1 MVCCSPVSNMLG
13 WKSGKLPRPEGLSA
27 CMNLLG
33 FGTQKKIVVVEH
45 VARMVKSAIVSYIPL
60 CVGEI
65 FPLFIAQSSSITKF
79 VKRLTK

>member
-1 MVCCSPVSNMLG
+1 MLL
-13 WKSGKLPRPEGLSA
+13 SGVQHAGLEIWEITTSGRPIGLYELA
-27 CMNLLG
+27 RV
-33 FGTQKKIVVVEH
+33 VVVEH